1 MQGLVRMEPYK
12 AFFVPAKHE
21 YDKGGL
27 YMLDALFNPRSVA
40 VIGASAKELH
50 IGNQIVR
57 NLLDFGFRGPVYP
70 INPRAD
76 EIRGVKAYRTILDV
90 PTEVDVVHMAIPA
103 PFVPQAIDDCGQKGV
118 KLVILNGGGFSE
130 IGPVGA
136 AIEEDCLSRARR
148 NGIRIFGPNCQGIIN
163 TDPKVRAY
171 CNFTFTKPEEGT
183 VSIVALSGGVASL
196 IHQACVD
203 MGLGTRLYASNGN
216 ACDVSIPEIIQYFGN
231 DQGTDVIIL
240 YVEGIRDYGKFL
252 EAARRVAAR
261 KPILAM
267 KAGRT
272 EEGARAASS
281 HTGGIAEQGTIT
293 DVIFEKAGII
303 SFRDEVELCQA
314 AAAFTS
320 QPIPRGNRVG
330 VITNTGG
337 PAVIATDALV
347 AGGLQIPPLSEKTAH
362 VLRSVLFQE
371 ASVDNPLDVLATA
384 EAEHFRRAIEAMEKD
399 DQIDSVY
406 INFVTAPFVD
416 TEAIARE
423 IVNSNRQ
430 MSKPLICNLMTDKR
444 QWTETVRILKEGGVC
459 VYDFPG
465 EAARAL
471 AAITKYGAMGRRE
484 PGKIRLFRDVD
495 IAKVTRIIE
504 QARREERKM
513 LSCAEVYGILAAYGI
528 PHAVGRIAANAA
540 ETVEAAEIIGFPVV
554 LKVEAASVV
563 HKSEKGGVALGLRN
577 GSQVRQAVWRMSK
590 AFANENPRFL
600 VQRYLPGGQEMIV
613 GVKAEEGLGHLVM
626 FGVGGIHVEVF
637 KDTVFKLAPVTTSDI
652 GHMFSSLRAAPLL
665 DGVRG
670 RKGVDKRRMTEIIQ
684 RISQLVAEVPA
695 IKEMDLNPIIAYPDS
710 VTVVDARISL

>member
-1 MQGLVRMEPYK
+1 
-12 AFFVPAKHE
+12 
-21 YDKGGL
+21 
-27 YMLDALFNPRSVA
+27 MLDALFKPRSVA

-57 NLLDFGFRGPVYP
+57 NLLEFGFRGPVYP
-70 INPRAD
+70 INPKAD
-76 EIRGVKAYRTILDV
+76 EIRGVKAYKTILDV

-103 PFVPQAIDDCGQKGV
+103 PFVPQAIDDCGRKGV

-130 IGPVGA
+130 IGPIGA
-136 AIEEDCLSRARR
+136 AIEKDCLNRAKR

-163 TDPKVRAY
+163 TDPNVRAY
-171 CNFTFTKPEEGT
+171 CNFTFTKPEQGS

-216 ACDVSIPEIIQYFGN
+216 ACDVSIPEIIRYFG
-231 DQGTDVIIL
+231 DDPGTDVIIL
-240 YVEGIRDYGKFL
+240 YVEGIRDPAEFL
-252 EAARRVAAR
+252 ETARKVAAD

-281 HTGGIAEQGTIT
+281 HTGGFADQGKVT

-314 AAAFTS
+314 AVAFST
-320 QPIPRGNRVG
+320 QPIPSGNRVG

-347 AGGLQIPPLSEKTAH
+347 AGGLKIPPLSEETAAL
-362 VLRSVLFQE
+362 LRSVLFKE
-371 ASVDNPLDVLATA
+371 ASVDNPLDLLATA
-384 EAEHFRRAIEAMEKD
+384 EAEHFRKAIEAVADD
-399 DQIDSVY
+399 DQIDSIY

-423 IVNSNRQ
+423 IVDANRRIN
-430 MSKPLICNLMTDKR
+430 KPLICNLMTDKQ
-444 QWTETVRILKEGGVC
+444 QWGGTVRILKDGGVC
-459 VYDFPG
+459 FYDFPG
-465 EAARAL
+465 EAARSIVAL
-471 AAITKYGAMGRRE
+471 TRYGAMRE
-484 PGKIRLFRDVD
+484 RKPGKIRLFRDVD
-495 IAKVTRIIE
+495 TMKVTSIIE
-504 QARREERKM
+504 EARRKGRTI

-528 PHAVGRIAANAA
+528 PVVAGRVAMNVREA
-540 ETVEAAEIIGFPVV
+540 VEASEIIGFPVV
-554 LKVEAASVV
+554 LKIDAESVV
-563 HKSEKGGVALGLRN
+563 HKSEKGGVAIGLRN
-577 GSQVRQAVWRMSK
+577 SSEVLK
-590 AFANENPRFL
+590 AARGMRKRFRSAKPRFL
-600 VQRYLPGGQEMIV
+600 IQKYLPNGREMIV

-637 KDTVFKLAPVTTSDI
+637 KDTVFKLSPVTTADI
-652 GHMFSSLRAAPLL
+652 DDMFSSLKAAPLL
-665 DGVRG
+665 NGVRG
-670 RKGVDKRRMTEIIQ
+670 QKSVDKSGIAEIIQ
-684 RISQLVAEVPA
+684 RISQLVVEVPV
-695 IKEMDLNPIIAYPDS
+695 IREMDLNPIIVFSDS